1 MVMKGR
7 LTGWGE
13 GDGSVLLSR
22 EGRGGSLEPLLQTLL
37 GDLDVREVSFGVLKL
52 RREIQICVFGE

>member
-1 MVMKGR
+1 MVIKGW
-7 LTGWGE
+7 LMGWDE

-22 EGRGGSLEPLLQTLL
+22 EGRGGSLEPLLQTFL
-37 GDLDVREVSFGVLKL
+37 GDLDVRDVSFGVLKL

>member
-1 MVMKGR
+1 MKGQ

-13 GDGSVLLSR
+13 GDGSVLLSP

>member
-1 MVMKGR
+1 MVIKGW
-7 LTGWGE
+7 LMGWDE

-22 EGRGGSLEPLLQTLL
+22 ESRGGSLEPLLQTLL
-37 GDLDVREVSFGVLKL
+37 GDLDVRDVSFGVLKL

>member
-1 MVMKGR
+1 M
-7 LTGWGE
+7 GWDE
-13 GDGSVLLSR
+13 GDGSVLLSC

-37 GDLDVREVSFGVLKL
+37 GDLDVRDVSFEVLQL